1 MADIIVGV
9 DFSDGSLNAL
19 KYAVYIAE
27 KIGTG
32 ITMLYV
38 DKPHNPQSI
47 YREDSS
53 YRDEIH
59 SRFEELMSY
68 YRPMIGDHIKY
79 KVRTGKVY
87 EEIAVQ
93 ARLQNASLIVV
104 GTHGISGFEELW
116 IGSNANR
123 IVSTAPCP
131 VITIRQTF
139 TFNDS
144 IVQRILLPI
153 DRTPDT
159 TLKVPIVLPLAQKFN
174 SHIVL
179 LKLFTTN
186 LSTLKKRVNTTAES
200 VIKDIEKTNL
210 SYSIRELIVTNLTA
224 DILRVIEEEKCDFLS
239 ISTEQYNQ
247 QTLIMLGESAQQVV
261 NTSPIP
267 VLSVHPHDKSIF

>member
-1 MADIIVGV
+1 MGEIIVGV
-9 DFSDGSLNAL
+9 DFSEGSLNAL
-19 KYAVYIAE
+19 RYAVSFAE
-27 KIGTG
+27 KTGFG

-38 DKPHNPQSI
+38 DKPYNPQSI
-47 YREDSS
+47 YHEDLT
-53 YRDEIH
+53 YRTEIH
-59 SRFEELMSY
+59 NRFEELINTY
-68 YRPMIGDHIKY
+68 KPALGEQIKY

-93 ARLQNASLIVV
+93 ARLQNVSLIVV

-131 VITIRQTF
+131 VITIRQTYSF
-139 TFNDS
+139 KEP
-144 IVQRILLPI
+144 IIQRILLPI

-174 SHIVL
+174 AHVVL
-179 LKLFTTN
+179 LKLFSTN

-200 VIKDIEKTNL
+200 VIKDIEKAGL
-210 SYSIRELIVTNLTA
+210 SYSVRELIITNLTA
-224 DILRVIEEEKCDFLS
+224 DILRVIEEEKCDFIS

-247 QTLIMLGESAQQVV
+247 QNLIMLGESAQQVV

-267 VLSVHPHDKSIF
+267 VLSVHPHDKPIC